1 MTRRPSICSGC
12 FLLGFSP
19 ISPAFHSPI
28 VIHWLPLPG
37 NRSRF
42 SPFFSADP
50 TSLEIDFLAATF
62 VWLSVFS
69 YKEQLV
75 VGFPPLLHF
84 FFGEHCKC
92 NQEQLWVEIFGPENC
107 GKRIDCFLDK
117 RMSHIKETRLFR
129 SGGGNSR

>member
-1 MTRRPSICSGC
+1 VAPTRDKMTRRPSICSGC

-75 VGFPPLLHF
+75 VGFPALLHF
-84 FFGEHCKC
+84 FFWRAL
-92 NQEQLWVEIFGPENC
+92 QVQRRTIV
-107 GKRIDCFLDK
+107 
-117 RMSHIKETRLFR
+117 
-129 SGGGNSR
+129 GGNFCPGKLRKAY